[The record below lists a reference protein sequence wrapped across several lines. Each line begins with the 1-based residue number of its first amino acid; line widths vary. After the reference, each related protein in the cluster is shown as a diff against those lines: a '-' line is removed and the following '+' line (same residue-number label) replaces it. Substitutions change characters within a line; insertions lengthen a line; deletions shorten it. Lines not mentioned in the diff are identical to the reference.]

1 MHRITLIAAGVL
13 ACTGVAQAQV
23 TVDLGTVRQVLPRPS
38 IQYSGGYQSAITS
51 FVDAS
56 GARTVTRFD
65 LGMIAGLLGG
75 DLALTEVRV
84 RDSGGNSYGSYSPGA
99 DIDLMR
105 IVALPTDGSV
115 DVSYVG
121 GVAQHLGESSATLLA
136 RVASLDAV
144 SGDQHFI
151 AQRFISLGQGGV
163 ATMRFRDFLIAG
175 GDDGTGGGSGSGSSG
190 PGSFGGGGGS
200 TPIYGG
206 LLARSGLLLE
216 VGEAG
221 TGEGYG
227 VTLVF
232 DQVTVPAPGPLAL
245 LVAGGMIGRRGR
257 RR

>member
-1 MHRITLIAAGVL
+1 MHRFTLVAAGAL
-13 ACTGVAQAQV
+13 AFAGIAEAQV
-23 TVDLGTVRQVLPRPS
+23 TVDLGTVRQMLPRPT
-38 IQYSGGYQSAITS
+38 IQYSGGYQPAITS
-51 FVDAS
+51 FADPS
-56 GARTVTRFD
+56 GTRTVTRFD

-84 RDSGGNSYGSYSPGA
+84 RDSGGNTYGSYSPGA
-99 DIDLMR
+99 DIDLIR

-121 GVAQHLGESSATLLA
+121 GVAQHLGESSATLLS
-136 RVASLDAV
+136 RVASLDAL
-144 SGDQHFI
+144 SGDQHFS

-163 ATMRFRDFLIAG
+163 ATMRFRDYLIAG
-175 GDDGTGGGSGSGSSG
+175 GDAGTGGDGGSGPSG
-190 PGSFGGGGGS
+190 PGSFEGGGS
-200 TPIYGG
+200 TPVYGG

-216 VGEAG
+216 IGEAG

-232 DQVTVPAPGPLAL
+232 DQVMVPAPGPLAL
-245 LVAGGMIGRRGR
+245 LLAGGMIGRRGR